1 MSSLLLCE
9 TNIMWMI
16 CLFAAGYRASSSLAL
31 KFQLLTSRSCFGNGG
46 ACIVDLIIH
55 YWPDMVIEK
64 HYKPRSYST
73 IFHRWWRWSLFILLA
88 YRWKEPFDLNVI
100 FWYQPLLLIKACK
113 DWMCCSHLDDTEA
126 AWQGSHAAPDLSVPA
141 WPCCGR
147 DWGLWPW
154 SWRQASSFRCCRSG
168 L

>member
-1 MSSLLLCE
+1 
-9 TNIMWMI
+9 MWMI

-88 YRWKEPFDLNVI
+88 YRWKEPFDLNVT
-100 FWYQPLLLIKACK
+100 FWYQPLHPNKGKDCIAPPRGNYTCLLNRGGVQYDPTGTAHSIGELRQRKNKHGKLSSCK
-113 DWMCCSHLDDTEA
+113 LA
-126 AWQGSHAAPDLSVPA
+126 
-141 WPCCGR
+141 
-147 DWGLWPW
+147 
-154 SWRQASSFRCCRSG
+154 
-168 L
+168 

>member
-64 HYKPRSYST
+64 HYKTAILFDYFPP
-73 IFHRWWRWSLFILLA
+73 LVEMVAFIL
-88 YRWKEPFDLNVI
+88 
-100 FWYQPLLLIKACK
+100 
-113 DWMCCSHLDDTEA
+113 S
-126 AWQGSHAAPDLSVPA
+126 
-141 WPCCGR
+141 PCR
-147 DWGLWPW
+147 
-154 SWRQASSFRCCRSG
+154 
-168 L
+168 

>member
-16 CLFAAGYRASSSLAL
+16 CLFAAGYRASSSLVL

-73 IFHRWWRWSLFILLA
+73 IFHR
-88 YRWKEPFDLNVI
+88 
-100 FWYQPLLLIKACK
+100 
-113 DWMCCSHLDDTEA
+113 
-126 AWQGSHAAPDLSVPA
+126 
-141 WPCCGR
+141 
-147 DWGLWPW
+147 
-154 SWRQASSFRCCRSG
+154 
-168 L
+168 

>member
-1 MSSLLLCE
+1 MCGVSAFGAVPSEAQQGYWSDCNIPFRDREGETTTSYGREWFSKLEQDSE

-88 YRWKEPFDLNVI
+88 YRWKEPFDLNVTL
-100 FWYQPLLLIKACK
+100 WYQPLLLY
-113 DWMCCSHLDDTEA
+113 
-126 AWQGSHAAPDLSVPA
+126 LSV
-141 WPCCGR
+141 
-147 DWGLWPW
+147 
-154 SWRQASSFRCCRSG
+154 
-168 L
+168 

>member
-1 MSSLLLCE
+1 
-9 TNIMWMI
+9 MWMI
-16 CLFAAGYRASSSLAL
+16 CLFAAGYRVSSSLAL

-88 YRWKEPFDLNVI
+88 YRWKEPFDLNVKL
-100 FWYQPLLLIKACK
+100 WYQPP
-113 DWMCCSHLDDTEA
+113 DDYIDFRRNCGVICDAESMRFA
-126 AWQGSHAAPDLSVPA
+126 QALSTQIA
-141 WPCCGR
+141 GWPQFHH
-147 DWGLWPW
+147 
-154 SWRQASSFRCCRSG
+154 RQAWKQRRLHFAKVLETMLFGIETTKNKRK
-168 L
+168 LL